1 MQDSIVSDTSKVASA
16 LNQHRLAVTLKFSVI
31 AVTVFA
37 FYFQDLNIVFR
48 GALVDESMFHILAIP
63 FIFAYLLYRKR
74 KMVTA
79 SLQPYQTSGNGFQK
93 NFSTLSGISLFVI
106 AVFTYWYGSY
116 TFTPLE
122 YHMVTLP
129 FLSSGINPNFV

>member
-1 MQDSIVSDTSKVASA
+1 MQDSEISDTSKLASA
-16 LNQHRLAVTLKFSVI
+16 LNQHRIAIALKFSVI
-31 AVTVFA
+31 AVAVVA
-37 FYFQDLNIVFR
+37 FYFQDLNIVFK

-74 KMVTA
+74 RMINA
-79 SLQPYQTSGNGFQK
+79 SLQPYQTSGNGLQK
-93 NFSTLSGISLFVI
+93 NFSTISGISLFVI

-122 YHMVTLP
+122 YHMITLP
-129 FLSSGINPNFV
+129 FLSSGINPNFI